1 MVDYLYEDL
10 VVRYAKNFVPVIIR
24 KDIIKKIECL
34 AGEIVKK
41 KVEESHHSIDNGNEL
56 KRFVTGLMGESAVE
70 SLLGVDIIEWS
81 VGDSK
86 EYNHPDINSLGVGIK
101 TAERN
106 KFPIIPKFNDYPQII
121 CVRSDKREDLVFVCG
136 LATPEVLNR
145 FQSDSLVLSQGLRS
159 RGVKTGFYGFGKL
172 KKITRLEDLK

>member
-10 VVRYAKNFVPVIIR
+10 VARFAGNFMPVIIPQDTM
-24 KDIIKKIECL
+24 KAIEWL
-34 AGEIVKK
+34 ANKIVKK
-41 KVEESHHSIDNGNEL
+41 KVEEGHHIVDNEKEL
-56 KRFVTGLMGESAVE
+56 KRFITGLMGEAAVE
-70 SLLGVDIIEWS
+70 ILLGINIIDWS
-81 VGDSK
+81 VGDSRD
-86 EYNHPDINSLGVGIK
+86 YDYPDIKGFNIGIK

-106 KFPIIPKFNDYPQII
+106 KFPIIFKKNHYGQVI

-145 FQSDSLVLSQGLRS
+145 FQSESLVLSQGLRS

-172 KKITRLEDLK
+172 KKIRTVKDLK